1 MLTRRRGGAIGSA
14 TAATATALP
23 AGSPF
28 LGSAG
33 VLLLQFRIARLLLL
47 LLATALLL
55 GAAALALLLRLLLL
69 PAALRLLLPAA
80 LWTLAA
86 AGAASASFFPL
97 RRRLAGPLLELAD
110 LLLHEAAGLLVLF
123 RAQLVVPAI
132 GAALPPLGVSLFAGR
147 TGDAFGQRHRES
159 ARIVHFAPMDEDRRR
174 TLLTLIELAGGNSPS
189 ACWDDRRAMEL
200 LRARA
205 TREELRELG
214 ADETLI
220 EHVFA
225 EEHAG

>member
-1 MLTRRRGGAIGSA
+1 MLTLRRGGAIGSA
-14 TAATATALP
+14 TAATAAALP

-47 LLATALLL
+47 LLLLATALLL
-55 GAAALALLLRLLLL
+55 GTAALALLLRLLLL

-80 LWTLAA
+80 LRTLAA

-132 GAALPPLGVSLFAGR
+132 GAALPPLGVSLFAGC
-147 TGDAFGQRHRES
+147 TGDA
-159 ARIVHFAPMDEDRRR
+159 
-174 TLLTLIELAGGNSPS
+174 L
-189 ACWDDRRAMEL
+189 
-200 LRARA
+200 
-205 TREELRELG
+205 
-214 ADETLI
+214 
-220 EHVFA
+220 
-225 EEHAG
+225 